1 MKSIFIKGITLI
13 LVVAMLATSLVSCES
28 QAIKSNKDALAI
40 VGSVG
45 KYEVTYEELYFLTH
59 TYSAFLDATYGEDA
73 SVSDKKISVK
83 ENGEEKEVVLSEY
96 YSEKL
101 RDLIFE
107 NIVSNY
113 AVLTLANEAGLS
125 LDSDDMKDRIQASV
139 DLYIESEFEG
149 KRSEYKKWLK
159 SEGITDNYVR
169 FTLGVDQLYS
179 DLVTEY
185 LKTGIISD
193 DVDYINEYI
202 RKEFVRTWHIMIS
215 NEDGSSDNYDRAAEA
230 LEKINSGTSMYKM
243 IGSKYNDDLTP
254 GTLDGHYFTKG
265 TMDKA
270 YEKAAYS
277 LEVGEVSDI
286 VASVGKDNGRTIDC
300 YYIIQRLELDD
311 EYIEK
316 NFDTL
321 KSDYYISIVYDM
333 VEELQSSL
341 SFALNDYG
349 RSLDLLALEEPSTT
363 DPVIVL
369 IVGSV
374 IFGIV
379 IIALVTATVIVMK
392 KRKEKQL
399 RLLAE
404 SKKR

>member
-1 MKSIFIKGITLI
+1 
-13 LVVAMLATSLVSCES
+13 
-28 QAIKSNKDALAI
+28 
-40 VGSVG
+40 
-45 KYEVTYEELYFLTH
+45 
-59 TYSAFLDATYGEDA
+59 
-73 SVSDKKISVK
+73 
-83 ENGEEKEVVLSEY
+83 
-96 YSEKL
+96 
-101 RDLIFE
+101 
-107 NIVSNY
+107 
-113 AVLTLANEAGLS
+113 
-125 LDSDDMKDRIQASV
+125 
-139 DLYIESEFEG
+139 
-149 KRSEYKKWLK
+149 
-159 SEGITDNYVR
+159 
-169 FTLGVDQLYS
+169 
-179 DLVTEY
+179 
-185 LKTGIISD
+185 
-193 DVDYINEYI
+193 
-202 RKEFVRTWHIMIS
+202 
-215 NEDGSSDNYDRAAEA
+215 
-230 LEKINSGTSMYKM
+230 M